1 MLFLARCAILTK
13 AKQRK
18 RRKEYQG
25 VNKMQEGRVA
35 AAKKKQKEEKKEKS
49 RDSYASMLSA
59 IKHFLNLSEHI
70 TLSQL
75 LSIA

>member
-1 MLFLARCAILTK
+1 
-13 AKQRK
+13 
-18 RRKEYQG
+18 
-25 VNKMQEGRVA
+25 MQEGRVA